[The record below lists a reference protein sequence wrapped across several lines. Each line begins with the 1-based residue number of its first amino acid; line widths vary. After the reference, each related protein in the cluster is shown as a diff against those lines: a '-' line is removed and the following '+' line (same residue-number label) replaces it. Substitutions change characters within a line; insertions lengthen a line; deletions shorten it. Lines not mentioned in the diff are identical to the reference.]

1 LILKLTLCRLL
12 DNYH

>member
-1 LILKLTLCRLL
+1 LIVKLTLCRLL